1 MFQRVTLLD
10 TIDFVTASDSELSHL
25 SNDESDENHILSRQV
40 DQINQQIC
48 LHSKGEDDIPLANI
62 AESNNAPSTS
72 TLGNPAK

>member
-40 DQINQQIC
+40 D
-48 LHSKGEDDIPLANI
+48 
-62 AESNNAPSTS
+62 
-72 TLGNPAK
+72 